1 MNDQRIAVVTG
12 ANRGIGLA
20 ACEGLG
26 ARGYKVVLGSRDDAR
41 GEAAAATL
49 REAGHDVVA
58 HRLDVDDPASIARLG
73 DWVRA
78 ELGRCDAL
86 VNNAGIFTDPSVDDE
101 FARWDAMG
109 EASALRARIDTIREN
124 METHAYGPL
133 LLCQALAPLMLEA
146 GYGRVVNVSSGWGQ
160 FHQMGGGMPGYR
172 LAKAA
177 LNAVTKLLSVELV
190 GTGVLINAM
199 CPGWVRTDMGGEA
212 ADRSPAEGADTAV
225 WLATLPDDGPTGA
238 LFRDRAQV
246 PW

>member
-20 ACEGLG
+20 ICEALG
-26 ARGYKVVLGSRDDAR
+26 AEGYKVVLGSRDEAR

-49 REAGHDVVA
+49 RAAGHDVVA
-58 HRLDVDDPASIARLG
+58 RRLDVDDAAGIARLG

-86 VNNAGIFTDPSVDDE
+86 VNNAGIFTDPAVGDQ
-101 FARWDAMG
+101 FAGWDAMG
-109 EASALRARIDTIREN
+109 EASALKASIDTLREN
-124 METHAYGPL
+124 LETHAYGPL
-133 LLCQALAPLMLEA
+133 LLCQALVPLMLEA

-160 FHQMGGGMPGYR
+160 FDGMGGGMPGYR
-172 LAKAA
+172 LGKVA
-177 LNAVTKLLSVELV
+177 LNAVTKLLSVELA

-199 CPGWVRTDMGGEA
+199 SPGWVRTDMGGEGA
-212 ADRSPAEGADTAV
+212 NRSPAEGADTAV
-225 WLATLPDDGPTGA
+225 WLATLPDDGPSGG